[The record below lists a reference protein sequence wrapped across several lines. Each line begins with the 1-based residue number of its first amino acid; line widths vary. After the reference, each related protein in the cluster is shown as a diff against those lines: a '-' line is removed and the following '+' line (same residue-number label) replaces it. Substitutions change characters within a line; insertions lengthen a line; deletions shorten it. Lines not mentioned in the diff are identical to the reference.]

1 MRGREYFA
9 HMLGIWKKEV
19 EVGKKNLRTI
29 QDHPAPYAAVL
40 PPDSALREPGE
51 ARVPSL
57 ASLWKQAR
65 KKDGC

>member
-1 MRGREYFA
+1 MRGREHFA

-19 EVGKKNLRTI
+19 EASKKNLRTI
-29 QDHPAPYAAVL
+29 LLPYAAVL
-40 PPDSALREPGE
+40 PPDSALKEAGE